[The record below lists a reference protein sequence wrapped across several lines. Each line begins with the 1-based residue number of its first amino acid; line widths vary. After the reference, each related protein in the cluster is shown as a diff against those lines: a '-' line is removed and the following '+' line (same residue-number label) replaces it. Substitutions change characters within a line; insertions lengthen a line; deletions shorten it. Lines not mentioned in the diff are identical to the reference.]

1 MAWMTR
7 HIKAF
12 CWETSHN
19 DFSYAVHFCLTDTSV
34 AFCLFCSVYQSGFR
48 KHYAK
53 EVFKDLWMTV
63 DAGDSAML
71 VLLDLTADF
80 DTIYHTVLLSWLEEY
95 VGIQGKALSHI

>member
-1 MAWMTR
+1 M
-7 HIKAF
+7 
-12 CWETSHN
+12 
-19 DFSYAVHFCLTDTSV
+19 
-34 AFCLFCSVYQSGFR
+34 
-48 KHYAK
+48 
-53 EVFKDLWMTV
+53 